1 MRRIDSHDISKSQL
15 NKTFDPTL
23 LNEVRSNGTPSIG
36 VDGFA
41 PASLLSVFAFPQTF
55 LHNGLLLSLNSVLDN
70 VQHRSAGTG
79 GVDTLTSAADR
90 AKVVRF
96 IESIDAASVPVF

>member
-1 MRRIDSHDISKSQL
+1 L
-15 NKTFDPTL
+15 A
-23 LNEVRSNGTPSIG
+23 NEVRANFGPTPLG
-36 VDGFA
+36 ADGFA

-55 LHNGLLLSLNSVLDN
+55 LHNGLLTSLDAVLDN

-79 GVDTLTSAADR
+79 GVDTLASAADR

-96 IESIDAASVPVF
+96 IESIDAATAPIP